1 MAFRHSPEELYI
13 IRAGA
18 NANANS
24 DSKYI
29 TLQHQAL
36 QSFSVFTVMPF
47 AAKKFV
53 VAAAIVQASL
63 ASALP
68 VNEEPTT
75 QCSNPRIRKEW

>member
-1 MAFRHSPEELYI
+1 MAFRHSLEELYI
-13 IRAGA
+13 IRAGP
-18 NANANS
+18 NANAKS

-29 TLQHQAL
+29 TLRHQAL
-36 QSFSVFTVMPF
+36 QSFSVPTVMPF

-53 VAAAIVQASL
+53 VAAATVQAVL

-68 VNEEPTT
+68 LNGEPKT